1 MPMGRSL
8 RTMALGA
15 LVVGGAVSAGA
26 YYLLR
31 RPVPRHK
38 GSLSLRGLRNGAE
51 VIRDRWGVP
60 HIYADNLH
68 DLFFAV
74 GYAQAQDRLWQ
85 MEFHRRAASGTLSEV
100 LGDGAL
106 EIDRLVRR
114 IGFHRVAEVEWRHPE
129 AAEKAVLEAYSA
141 GVNAYMERARAPV
154 EFGLLR
160 FRPRP
165 WSPVDTLAWGRF
177 MAFSLSGNWDKEIL
191 RSWTIERFG
200 AEVAAEL
207 ETLYPAG
214 APLVLPPGA
223 ESTSSGPPLDEDY
236 AAAAELLGALAGS
249 GLSNN
254 WTVNAHKSASGRPL
268 LANDPHLTLT
278 MPSLFWEVHVDSP
291 EMKCAGACLPGMP
304 GIVIGHNDRIAWG
317 LTASC
322 IDGDDMFVEKVNPDN
337 PGQYADGEGWRDGEL
352 VREEI
357 AVRGREAPV
366 VEEVLVTRHG
376 PVISPAIKGEHRT
389 LALRTVCLE
398 PGHQTQAIIQLMG
411 ARNWDE
417 FREAI
422 RLWFAPSQNFVYA
435 DVDGNIGY
443 QLGGLVPV
451 RAKGHGVVP
460 VPGWTGEYDWTGWVP
475 FDEMP
480 STFNPPD
487 NWIAT
492 ANNRIVGDDYPY
504 FLSADYIDSPRQ
516 QRIIEML
523 AEKEKLSADD
533 FRRMQGDQ
541 TSLPARE
548 LVPRILELEPADEW
562 ARRALT
568 FLRAWDQVVAADSV
582 GACVYEAVY
591 SHLVQLA
598 IEEKVGSW
606 SDFYLGR
613 GIHPLRPN
621 GGIFVDSSSW
631 LRDKMRDRPD
641 WFEGRTWRDALA
653 EALESAV
660 AELRQLLGDD
670 VSSWQWGRLH
680 RQAFSHPLGRVRALS
695 RLFNRGPV
703 PVGGDTNTVWQA
715 SYFPYHGYGLNGA
728 TACYRQVIDVGEFDN
743 SFSTIPSG
751 QSGHP
756 GSRHYGDLIRS
767 WASGGHH
774 PMLWERESIE
784 REARG
789 RLELVPAGG
798 DRADGANG
806 A

>member
-15 LVVGGAVSAGA
+15 LVVGGAVSAGV

-38 GSLSLRGLRNGAE
+38 GRLSLRGLRNGAE

-60 HIYADNLH
+60 HVYADNLH

-106 EIDRLVRR
+106 DIDRLVRR
-114 IGFHRVAEVEWRHPE
+114 IGFRRVAEQEWQQPE
-129 AAEKAVLEAYSA
+129 ATEKAVLEAYCA
-141 GVNAYMERARAPV
+141 GVNAYIERSRSPV

-160 FRPRP
+160 YRPKP

-191 RSWTIERFG
+191 RSWAVEKFG
-200 AEVAAEL
+200 AEVAADMEA
-207 ETLYPAG
+207 LYPAG

-236 AAAAELLGALAGS
+236 AAAAELLGALAGT
-249 GLSNN
+249 GFSNN
-254 WTVNAHKSASGRPL
+254 WTVNARKSASGRPL

-278 MPSLFWEVHVDSP
+278 MPSLFWELHVDSP
-291 EMKCAGACLPGMP
+291 ELKCAGACLPGMP

-317 LTASC
+317 ITASC
-322 IDGDDMFVEKVNPDN
+322 IDGDDLFVEKVNPDN
-337 PGQYADGEGWRDGEL
+337 PAQYADGDGWRDGEL
-352 VREEI
+352 IREEI
-357 AVRGREAPV
+357 KVSGRDEPV
-366 VEEVLVTRHG
+366 VEEVLITRHG
-376 PVISPAIKGEHRT
+376 PVISPAIKGENRT

-398 PGHQTQAIIQLMG
+398 PGHQTQGIVMLMG

-417 FREAI
+417 FRDAA
-422 RLWFAPSQNFVYA
+422 RYWFAPSQNFVYA

-443 QLGGLVPV
+443 QLAGLVPI
-451 RAKGHGVVP
+451 RARGHGVVP
-460 VPGWTGEYDWTGWVP
+460 VPGWTGEYDWTGWIP
-475 FDEMP
+475 FEEMP

-523 AEKEKLSADD
+523 SEKEKLSTDD

-541 TSLPARE
+541 TSLPARD
-548 LVPRILELEPADEW
+548 LVPQVLELEPADEW

-568 FLRAWDQVVAADSV
+568 FLRVWDGVVAADSV
-582 GACVYEAVY
+582 GAGVFEAVY
-591 SHLVQLA
+591 SHLVRLA

-621 GGIFVDSSSW
+621 GGIFVDASSW

-641 WFEGRTWRDALA
+641 WFRDRTWRDAVA
-653 EALESAV
+653 EALAAAV
-660 AELRQLLGDD
+660 AELRELLGDD
-670 VSSWQWGRLH
+670 VSAWQWGRLH
-680 RQAFSHPLGRVRALS
+680 RQAFNHPLGQVRALS

-756 GSRHYGDLIRS
+756 GSRHYGDLIRN
-767 WASGGHH
+767 WAEGGHH
-774 PMLWERESIE
+774 PMLWQRESVE
-784 REARG
+784 REASG

-798 DRADGANG
+798 DGSDGANG

>member
-15 LVVGGAVSAGA
+15 LVVAGAVSAGA

-38 GSLSLRGLRNGAE
+38 GRVSLRGLRTGAE

-60 HIYADNLH
+60 HVYAENLH

-100 LGDGAL
+100 LGEGGL

-114 IGFHRVAEVEWRHPE
+114 IGFRRVSEEEWRQPE
-129 AAEKAVLEAYSA
+129 ATEKAVLEAFSA
-141 GVNAYMERARAPV
+141 GVNAYIEGSRLPV

-160 FRPRP
+160 YRPEP
-165 WSPVDTLAWGRF
+165 WHPVDTLAWGRF
-177 MAFSLSGNWDKEIL
+177 MAFSLSGNWEKEIL
-191 RSWTIERFG
+191 RSWTVERFG
-200 AEVAAEL
+200 AEVASEL
-207 ETLYPAG
+207 EALYPAE
-214 APLVLPPGA
+214 APLVVPPGA
-223 ESTSSGPPLDEDY
+223 ESKSSGPALDEDY
-236 AAAAELLGALAGS
+236 AVAVELLGALAGS

-254 WTVNAHKSASGRPL
+254 WTVNAAKSATGRPL
-268 LANDPHLTLT
+268 LANDPHLVLQ
-278 MPSLFWEVHVDSP
+278 MPSLFWELHVDSP
-291 EMKCAGACLPGMP
+291 ELKCAGGCLPGMP

-317 LTASC
+317 VTASC
-322 IDGDDMFVEKVNPDN
+322 IDGDDLFVEKVNPDN
-337 PGQYADGEGWRDGEL
+337 PAQYADGDGWRDGDL

-357 AVRGREAPV
+357 VVRGRKEPV
-366 VEEVLVTRHG
+366 VEEVLVTHHG
-376 PVISPAIKGEHRT
+376 PVISPAIKGENRT
-389 LALRTVCLE
+389 LALRTVSLE
-398 PGHQTQAIIQLMG
+398 RGRQTQAITMLMG
-411 ARNWDE
+411 ARHWDE

-422 RLWFAPSQNFVYA
+422 RYWFAPSQNFVYA
-435 DVDGNIGY
+435 DVEGNIGY
-443 QLGGLVPV
+443 QLAGLVPI

-460 VPGWTGEYDWTGWVP
+460 TPGWTGEYEWTGWVP
-475 FDEMP
+475 FEEMP
-480 STFNPPD
+480 SLLNPPD

-492 ANNRIVGDDYPY
+492 ANNRIVDEDYPY

-523 AEKEKLSADD
+523 TEKEKLSADD

-541 TSLPARE
+541 LSLPARE
-548 LVPRILELEPADEW
+548 FVPRMLELEPSDEW

-568 FLRAWDQVVAADSV
+568 FLRAWDYVVAADSV
-582 GACVYEAVY
+582 GACVFEATY
-591 SHLVQLA
+591 SHLVRRA
-598 IEEKVGSW
+598 VEEKVGSW

-621 GGIFVDSSSW
+621 GGFFVDAASW
-631 LRDKMRDRPD
+631 LRGKMRDRPD
-641 WFEGRTWRDALA
+641 WFEGKTWQRAMG

-660 AELRQLLGDD
+660 AELRGLLGDD
-670 VSSWQWGRLH
+670 VSQWQWGRLH
-680 RQAFSHPLGRVRALS
+680 RQSFNHPLGQVRALS

-703 PVGGDTNTVWQA
+703 PVGGDPDTVWQA

-728 TACYRQVIDVGEFDN
+728 TACYRQVVDVGNWD
-743 SFSTIPSG
+743 SSVSVIPSG

-756 GSRHYGDLIRS
+756 GSLHYGDLIGM

-774 PMLWERESIE
+774 PMLWERESVE
-784 REARG
+784 RESRG
-789 RLELVPAGG
+789 RLRLVAASAAGG
-798 DRADGANG
+798 DGTNG